1 MNDAQIR
8 EPLFDYLDESY
19 PKNRIFE
26 EKVMGKSR
34 ADLIMLVP
42 EGLIGL
48 EIKSDADTYE
58 RLERQVKD
66 YNRFCDY
73 NYIVV
78 GKSHEKH
85 VSEHVPDEWGILV
98 VQESEEGIRVTKL
111 RDAMPN
117 PKAKLKEQIKW
128 LWRTELNHLLA
139 KNKLPAY
146 AGKSK
151 KFVQQTLLERVDA
164 ERLRSQM
171 HEELFERDYVK
182 WREEYEAYC
191 LAHHRKIRRKKRR

>member
-8 EPLFDYLDESY
+8 EPLFDYLDEGY

-98 VQESEEGIRVTKL
+98 VQETEEGIQVTKI
-111 RDAMPN
+111 RDVMPN

-139 KNKLPAY
+139 KNMLPAY
-146 AGKSK
+146 ARKSK
-151 KFVQQTLLERVDA
+151 KFVQQTLLERVD
-164 ERLRSQM
+164 EEKLRNQM
-171 HEELFERDYVK
+171 YEELFERDYVK